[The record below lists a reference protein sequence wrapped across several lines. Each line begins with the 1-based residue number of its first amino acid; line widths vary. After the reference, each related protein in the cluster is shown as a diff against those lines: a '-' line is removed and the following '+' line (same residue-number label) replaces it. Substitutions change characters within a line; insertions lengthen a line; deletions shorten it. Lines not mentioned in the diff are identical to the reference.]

1 MLNSG
6 LANATFPSVD
16 VLIYVIAWILITT
29 TREDKRKMRTK
40 IGHIVIKSKQVYF
53 KKLLSCLLLFSLLVY
68 IPNFVNLISGK
79 KKKNF
84 LGSVWLVFLCFI
96 SDSYSQFLF
105 SNFS

>member
-79 KKKNF
+79 KKK
-84 LGSVWLVFLCFI
+84 LLRVCLVSVFVFYF
-96 SDSYSQFLF
+96 
-105 SNFS
+105 